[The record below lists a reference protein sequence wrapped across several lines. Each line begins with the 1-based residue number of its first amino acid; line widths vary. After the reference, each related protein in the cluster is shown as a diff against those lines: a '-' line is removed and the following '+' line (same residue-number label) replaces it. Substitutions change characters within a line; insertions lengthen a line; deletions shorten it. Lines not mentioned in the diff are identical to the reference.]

1 MIKSMTGFAKGE
13 ASKNGINLS
22 LEIKSLNSR
31 NLDITCRIPRSISH
45 NELEIRTMIRQKLD
59 RGAVSVN
66 IYVDY
71 DEGGSG
77 VEIDPMEAARVHSSL
92 GEVRK
97 KLKIKEAVKLDHILV
112 FSQYMLKK
120 DELEDSKVEWELAID
135 CLRNALLDLDK
146 MRKQEGQNLY
156 RDIAKR
162 VKKFHEHIKEI
173 ERLGYERIPQ
183 TQEKYKEKI
192 AQMFANDEIDES
204 RLQTEIVLMADKLDI
219 SEECTRLASHVQLFT
234 EASKANVSSG
244 RKLNFILQEMHRE
257 INTIGSKANNTKI
270 SHMIVGLKEEIER
283 LREQVQNIE

>member
-1 MIKSMTGFAKGE
+1 MTGFAKCE

-22 LEIKSLNSR
+22 LEIKSLNSK
-31 NLDITCRIPRSISH
+31 NLDINCRIPRSISH
-45 NELEIRTMIRQKLD
+45 NELEIRTLIRKKLD
-59 RGAVSVN
+59 RGAVLVN
-66 IYVDY
+66 VYVDY

-77 VEIDPMEAARVHSSL
+77 VEIDWAQAERVHASL

-112 FSQYMLKK
+112 FSQNILKK
-120 DELEDSKVEWELAID
+120 DKLEDSKIEWELTLD
-135 CLRNALLDLDK
+135 CLNSALASLDT

-162 VKKFHEHIKEI
+162 IKNFHEHIKEI
-173 ERLGYERIPQ
+173 ERLGYQRIPQ
-183 TQEKYKEKI
+183 AQEKYKEKI

-234 EASKANVSSG
+234 QDTKSNSSSG

-257 INTIGSKANNTKI
+257 INTIGSKANNTQI
-270 SHMIVGLKEEIER
+270 SHMIVTLKEEVER